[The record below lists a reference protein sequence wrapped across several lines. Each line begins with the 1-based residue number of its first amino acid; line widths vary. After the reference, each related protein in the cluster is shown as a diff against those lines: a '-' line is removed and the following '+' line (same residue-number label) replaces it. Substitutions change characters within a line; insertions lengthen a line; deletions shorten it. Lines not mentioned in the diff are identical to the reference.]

1 MSRKRLL
8 VIAPLAI
15 AGIFAFV
22 AIGGFVVQLLWNWL
36 LPPLFGWREIT
47 FWQGVGLLAL
57 CRILFGGFRLH
68 GAAHRSDVRR
78 SWWIV
83 WRTASASALTPC
95 LPRSANDSANV
106 CANAA
111 AWVHRQARLT
121 RRSEGHSS
129 SRVLLKTR

>member
-15 AGIFAFV
+15 AGMFAFV

-78 SWWIV
+78 SMV
-83 WRTASASALTPC
+83 
-95 LPRSANDSANV
+95 D
-106 CANAA
+106 
-111 AWVHRQARLT
+111 RLT
-121 RRSEGHSS
+121 DRIGERFDAMSPEERERFRERLRERCGMGPSTS
-129 SRVLLKTR
+129 APNPPQ